1 MLSKKLKAIRWD
13 RNLENNYN
21 NKHYTNERMKKKYN
35 NFQNESDR
43 RVVIKEN
50 SSHRKENQCEKT
62 NAYDENIIKLKN
74 QIIEKFGKEIVD
86 KNEAIRILK
95 EEKDSLFNAENKI
108 KNEYSKLE
116 NENIALKTNLE
127 DLKSSHLKLQEEINS
142 LKESKNQLKN
152 QQITK
157 LQAYLNET
165 NKELEI
171 LNSEKES
178 WSDTVQQI
186 SSQNLNLKKSLDDLK
201 NDYQRLKEEN
211 NSLIDSKNQL
221 IHYINENRP
230 EREILNQKIDSL
242 VKAEDELRNKY
253 TELEESLRDTFKK
266 LKDENSS
273 LMESKIQLE
282 KQNFILTK
290 ENEHAIQTISEFQNE
305 IERKN
310 NEIVNLHG
318 RKELLSIKQRQ
329 SEDQLIALES
339 DNQDLR
345 KMQNIFL
352 DKLKTEN
359 ENIKVIFKEN
369 KPYIDKG
376 GYKNLMKTK

>member
-1 MLSKKLKAIRWD
+1 
-13 RNLENNYN
+13 
-21 NKHYTNERMKKKYN
+21 MKKKYN

-50 SSHRKENQCEKT
+50 SSHRKENQWEKT

-116 NENIALKTNLE
+116 NDNIALKTNLE

-186 SSQNLNLKKSLDDLK
+186 SSQNLNLKKSLDGLK

-211 NSLIDSKNQL
+211 NS
-221 IHYINENRP
+221 
-230 EREILNQKIDSL
+230 
-242 VKAEDELRNKY
+242 
-253 TELEESLRDTFKK
+253 
-266 LKDENSS
+266 
-273 LMESKIQLE
+273 
-282 KQNFILTK
+282 
-290 ENEHAIQTISEFQNE
+290 
-305 IERKN
+305 
-310 NEIVNLHG
+310 
-318 RKELLSIKQRQ
+318 
-329 SEDQLIALES
+329 
-339 DNQDLR
+339 
-345 KMQNIFL
+345 
-352 DKLKTEN
+352 
-359 ENIKVIFKEN
+359 
-369 KPYIDKG
+369 
-376 GYKNLMKTK
+376 